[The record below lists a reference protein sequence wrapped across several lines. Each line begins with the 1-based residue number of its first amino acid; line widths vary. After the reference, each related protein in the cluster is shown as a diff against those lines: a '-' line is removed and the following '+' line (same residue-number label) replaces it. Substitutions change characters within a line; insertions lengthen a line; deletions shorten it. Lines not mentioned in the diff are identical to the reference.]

1 MAAGTQWG
9 CGAALLNG
17 PLTLWN
23 MLVEALSKV
32 ADARDVHPRKVVW
45 QGRSIDVLVR
55 EWADGVEVG
64 AFVETM
70 LDLLLGSPYLRA
82 AVAAAAGGSGGGAE
96 YSDKNAEGQEDAH
109 VCCCGAAVTA
119 DAGNYTSSY
128 AAVGIGPCMQHAVSS
143 HMQMQQQ
150 QQALLDLASYNCMQV
165 AVFSHP
171 Q

>member
-32 ADARDVHPRKVVW
+32 ADARDVHPREVVW

-119 DAGNYTSSY
+119 DAGNYIYELVRGGWHRSMHAACSFVAHADAAAAAGPTRSS
-128 AAVGIGPCMQHAVSS
+128 
-143 HMQMQQQ
+143 
-150 QQALLDLASYNCMQV
+150 
-165 AVFSHP
+165 
-171 Q
+171 

>member
-119 DAGNYTSSY
+119 DAGNYTLYELVRGGWHRSMHAACSFVAHADAAAAAGPTRSS
-128 AAVGIGPCMQHAVSS
+128 
-143 HMQMQQQ
+143 
-150 QQALLDLASYNCMQV
+150 
-165 AVFSHP
+165 
-171 Q
+171 